1 MVYHIDDDQQFI
13 LYIKLLATN
22 KMDEIKHDSKIS
34 CESDVNNA
42 EIVIVC
48 TKMRSISNKKT
59 TNL

>member
-42 EIVIVC
+42 MPV
-48 TKMRSISNKKT
+48 RNNKC
-59 TNL
+59 